1 MAYKEDEYLMSSGIQ
16 HFKFCRRQWALIHIE
31 QQWSENVHTV
41 IGELMHKKVHDPSV
55 KEKRKETLLV
65 RALPVSSKELGVS
78 GECDLVEFHKCED
91 GITLSGHRGLY
102 SVFPVEYKKGKP
114 KITDEDKLQL
124 TAQAMCLEEM
134 FSTTISE
141 GALYYGETR
150 RRENITFSQEL
161 RDEVKEIFQEMHQYY
176 ERGYTPKVK
185 KSKACNSC
193 SLKEICL
200 PKLEK
205 TISVSDYIAQALKE
219 DEQ

>member
-1 MAYKEDEYLMSSGIQ
+1 
-16 HFKFCRRQWALIHIE
+16 
-31 QQWSENVHTV
+31 
-41 IGELMHKKVHDPSV
+41 MHKKVHDPSV

-134 FSTTISE
+134 FSTKITE
-141 GALYYGETR
+141 GAIFYGETR
-150 RRENITFSQEL
+150 RRKPIVFTDEL
-161 RDEVKEIFQEMHQYY
+161 RDEVKKIFGEMHDYY
-176 ERGYTPKVK
+176 DRNYTPKVK
-185 KSKACNSC
+185 TSKRCVSC
-193 SLKEICL
+193 SLKDICM
-200 PKLEK
+200 PKIDK
-205 TISVSDYIAQALKE
+205 SGSVKSYINKMLGE
-219 DEQ
+219 TL

>member
-1 MAYKEDEYLMSSGIQ
+1 MAYKEDEYLMLSGIQ

-91 GITLSGHRGLY
+91 GITLFGHRGLY

-114 KITDEDKLQL
+114 KITDEDKY
-124 TAQAMCLEEM
+124 
-134 FSTTISE
+134 S
-141 GALYYGETR
+141 
-150 RRENITFSQEL
+150 
-161 RDEVKEIFQEMHQYY
+161 
-176 ERGYTPKVK
+176 
-185 KSKACNSC
+185 
-193 SLKEICL
+193 
-200 PKLEK
+200 
-205 TISVSDYIAQALKE
+205 
-219 DEQ
+219 